1 MTDQRLLRE
10 QRIKKPN
17 SFTAA
22 IRKGLFLRGTL
33 LNIWFIRQADA
44 GLAYPE
50 GVLAKKASGRGRP
63 AIGIMVSRKVHLRA
77 VKRNLWKRRIR
88 EAFRRKQG
96 QFKPGWALVVQA
108 RKQAQIPAY
117 AEIEKEMMRL
127 CDRACVIE
135 TKAKQD

>member
-1 MTDQRLLRE
+1 MTDQRLLRN

-33 LNIWFIRQADA
+33 LNIWFIRQDEA
-44 GLAYPE
+44 GLLQQESA
-50 GVLAKKASGRGRP
+50 LAEKGGKGRP

-88 EAFRRKQG
+88 EAFRRNQS
-96 QFKPGWALVVQA
+96 QFKPGWALVIQA
-108 RKQAQIPAY
+108 RKQVQIPAY
-117 AEIEKEMMRL
+117 AEIEKELVRL
-127 CDRACVIE
+127 CQRACVLE
-135 TKAKQD
+135 NK